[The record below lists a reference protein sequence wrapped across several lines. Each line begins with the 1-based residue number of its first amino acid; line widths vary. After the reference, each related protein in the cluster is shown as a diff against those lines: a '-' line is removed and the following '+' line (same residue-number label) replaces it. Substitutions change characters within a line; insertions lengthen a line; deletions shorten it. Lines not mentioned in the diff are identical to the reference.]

1 MAGGFPRAVRLIM
14 ADVVIRRAWPDDVPG
29 IARVHWDSHQ
39 TTYIDSGRVE
49 RELIEA
55 WTFEQ
60 RVERWTRAVAIA
72 VRDIEPDEGDVPS
85 DVWVA
90 IDGERIIG
98 WAESGRPRAAD
109 APRDLELHGLYVLD
123 EYHGTGVGQA
133 LLDAAIGDRPALVWA
148 LGGAPTEP
156 SRSTVATGSSPM
168 ARKCP
173 SSTGMCRPSV
183 SCADRCCGRLG
194 AHATTSSGGT
204 PWRPR

>member
-1 MAGGFPRAVRLIM
+1 MS
-14 ADVVIRRAWPDDVPG
+14 DVLIRRAWPDDVSG

-72 VRDIEPDEGDVPS
+72 ARDIEPDEGDVPS

-123 EYHGTGVGQA
+123 EYHGTGAGQA

-148 LGGAPTEP
+148 LGGAPTRALAFYRRNGFEP
-156 SRSTVATGSSPM
+156 DGAQVPFQHWNVPAI
-168 ARKCP
+168 
-173 SSTGMCRPSV
+173 
-183 SCADRCCGRLG
+183 RLV
-194 AHATTSSGGT
+194 
-204 PWRPR
+204 R